1 MFKWPNVFD
10 IWNTYLTKFIH
21 RYVSLITIVSVYCT
35 SKSCFLYNIF
45 AFKHFFLFFPRVAAN
60 LSEQEIYLNKFS
72 RAVRL
77 NLLNV
82 RLFYFFLILGV
93 RY

>member
-21 RYVSLITIVSVYCT
+21 RYVSLINPVFFTKYLHFNI
-35 SKSCFLYNIF
+35 LY
-45 AFKHFFLFFPRVAAN
+45 LLFPRVAAN
-60 LSEQEIYLNKFS
+60 LNEQEIFLNKFS

-82 RLFYFFLILGV
+82 RLFIFS
-93 RY
+93 